1 MLLVDTVGSTALCAA
16 IGQDRFDFL
25 MAEQYTVL
33 RRIVQLAGGA
43 GAHSAGD
50 GLMAWFPSA
59 VTALE
64 VAQRMHDEI
73 AALAARRESA
83 ALAVRVVV
91 ALSDVRIIDG
101 ELRGVAPVIAA
112 RLEKSVG
119 AGETVCT
126 EAVRAA
132 ATGRGAFAFRRLG
145 ARELPGVPE
154 PVIVWQVGAAGAPAP
169 PLPQW
174 SDRASEVDDI
184 WGSDR

>member
-1 MLLVDTVGSTALCAA
+1 MDTVGSSRLCAE
-16 IGQDRFDFL
+16 IGQDRFDLL

-33 RRIVQLAGGA
+33 RRIVQLTGGS
-43 GAHSAGD
+43 GSHSAGD

-64 VAQRMHDEI
+64 VAQRMHHEI
-73 AALAARRESA
+73 AALSARRDA
-83 ALAVRVVV
+83 APLCVRIVV

-126 EAVRAA
+126 EAVRVAA
-132 ATGRGAFAFRRLG
+132 IGRGAFSFHRLG
-145 ARELPGVPE
+145 ARDLGGVPE
-154 PVIVWQVGAAGAPAP
+154 PVVVWRVGPAETP
-169 PLPQW
+169 PAPLPQW
-174 SDRASEVDDI
+174 SDRGSEVDDI